1 LNVGVVHFVKAIYI
15 LNQFRSKVIP
25 YKVKHGEKMEIYTQ
39 RLEAV
44 TENCDFYVIELT
56 FDTRQKSRFRATLK
70 NGVDI
75 GADLPRTGI
84 LRSGSYISTESG
96 NILKVEAKPEKLMKV
111 SAQQEF
117 DLLKAAYHLG
127 NRHVPLML
135 TPTALYFEPDHVL
148 AEMVVGL
155 GLNVAEVDH
164 PFEPESGAY
173 AQHQHDHRLSP
184 IKTLHH
190 VHH

>member
-1 LNVGVVHFVKAIYI
+1 MKIF
-15 LNQFRSKVIP
+15 
-25 YKVKHGEKMEIYTQ
+25 TQ
-39 RLEAV
+39 RLDDVAQISAV
-44 TENCDFYVIELT
+44 ESIELS

-70 NGVDI
+70 NGTDI

-84 LRSGSYISTESG
+84 LRSGSFIATDDG
-96 NILKVEAKPEKLMKV
+96 DILRVDAKPETLMQV
-111 SAQQEF
+111 STDKSF

-135 TPTALYFEPDHVL
+135 TSTALYFEPDHVL
-148 AEMVVGL
+148 AEMVQGL
-155 GLNVAEVDH
+155 GLTVKTVQH

-173 AQHQHDHRLSP
+173 AQHQHEHRLSP

-190 VHH
+190 VTH

>member
-1 LNVGVVHFVKAIYI
+1 M
-15 LNQFRSKVIP
+15 NQIDAYRA
-25 YKVKHGEKMEIYTQ
+25 KMKIFTQ
-39 RLEAV
+39 RLEDASHS
-44 TENCDFYVIELT
+44 TDIESIELS

-70 NGVDI
+70 NGTDI

-84 LRSGSYISTESG
+84 LRSGSFIATEQG
-96 NILKVEAKPEKLMKV
+96 DVLRVDAKPEHLMQV
-111 SAQQEF
+111 VAQTDF

-148 AEMVVGL
+148 AEMVIGL
-155 GLNVAEVDH
+155 GLTVNEVEH

-173 AQHQHDHRLSP
+173 AQHSHDHRLSP
-184 IKTLHH
+184 IKAIHAHAHH
-190 VHH
+190 